1 MVINSEDEI
10 YIGCS
15 LLDWNY
21 GGVRVSK
28 DNGQTWEDM
37 DTGMGRQDI
46 EKLALGSDEHL
57 YALAVNSETPLF
69 KTVQSTITSQLEVLE
84 DKSALT
90 YNYPNPFTGKTT
102 IQFNLTTKEAV
113 HVEIKIFDRLG
124 KMVKLLDVQSAKTGI
139 NTVGLDMHDLPS
151 GMYYYSL
158 FVNDRQTDSK
168 KMVVVR

>member
-1 MVINSEDEI
+1 M
-10 YIGCS
+10 
-15 LLDWNY
+15 
-21 GGVRVSK
+21 
-28 DNGQTWEDM
+28 
-37 DTGMGRQDI
+37 
-46 EKLALGSDEHL
+46 EKLKSEINKLLQQQEI
-57 YALAVNSETPLF
+57 LA
-69 KTVQSTITSQLEVLE
+69 